1 MNCQCCGRPRTFDSV
16 LCQSCLDDCE
26 SGLAAIDHD
35 ESILDRLLRE
45 QRIRAKMPRF
55 GLKPEIK

>member
-1 MNCQCCGRPRTFDSV
+1 MNCKCCGRPTAFDT
-16 LCQSCLDDCE
+16 LCISCEDDFQSGMD
-26 SGLAAIDHD
+26 AINHD

-45 QRIRAKMPRF
+45 HRIRAKMPRF